1 MNHHRR
7 RIRHDD
13 YNHILDSDKVSQPF
27 SRRGTLQAAARSSPQ
42 SDNNDRDEYEIIDDG
57 YDDDDDDD
65 IDEEGPAIMEGLDYF
80 LDNDEV
86 DLNLLTRDSLL
97 DMTVTQLKQQ
107 CRLRGKNVTGNKSQ
121 LIERLL
127 ERQRN
132 TRIRIDDD
140 ANDAA
145 DLRNNVDT
153 KIRLQSGYTKYDK
166 SIMTRRRRNSRND
179 DENYDDDNDGDSNNN
194 QQQKTANSGKKSKST
209 TVIDSEKVKKAKDKG
224 ADIVDVTDFIDVEE
238 LGKSFRTNDKESD
251 NNVVE
256 TDEDSITDKEDY
268 DPTSSTEVW
277 GEDARIVDD
286 YEGRSI
292 IVDGLSRTVIEYKG
306 ANNTMVQAY
315 VVGSRISLRNFLRGG
330 QQPSSSSS
338 SSSSSRVGD
347 STDAPS
353 SSSTT
358 SSVVY
363 SSMEEEVYAIQRK
376 REMES
381 KRGLIRPDEADGI
394 DDTSDPDTGTYST
407 IERDYGDWGVY
418 TPTGA
423 QLSATE
429 VQGVLLLSDVA
440 GPFTQYTQTLADKIA
455 FECQPVVV
463 LVPDLFRGK
472 PWTNINDTS
481 SIRSEDGLSYEEWR
495 SMHPDRRVDVDIR
508 AAASVLR
515 ERYAVSSLAI
525 WGTCYGGG
533 RALEA
538 AAGYYIDG
546 PASYYTDIYSDRPPP
561 PHVDPV
567 AAVVWYP
574 TRYNVTK
581 LFGRANE
588 GFRTFNNGQE
598 RSVALLAIFAEDDT
612 LLGATPEDAML
623 LKECLEDDPR
633 IKDYMVKVFPDQG
646 HGFAHLPESDDVV
659 QDGVDLFDNDNFG
672 STESYNSIGGDA
684 EVACL
689 LSTAWVETYTRVFLP
704 TVGTPV
710 RYDDDERWSASTIE
724 MQGYASNERRDV
736 RAELDKALSNYN
748 DVDIDLGRMSQ
759 STSPMQDGPGMDQ
772 IEEIEESRERI
783 RQQILNR
790 YDISED
796 DDEETFERKFQQA
809 KDDGALNDLFVDAY
823 VDGDAYW

>member
-7 RIRHDD
+7 RIRRDD
-13 YNHILDSDKVSQPF
+13 YNNILDSDKVSQRPL
-27 SRRGTLQAAARSSPQ
+27 SRRSTLRAAARSSPQ
-42 SDNNDRDEYEIIDDG
+42 SDNNDRDDDD
-57 YDDDDDDD
+57 DDDDDDD
-65 IDEEGPAIMEGLDYF
+65 IDEEEPAIVEGLDYF

-132 TRIRIDDD
+132 TIRIEDD

-153 KIRLQSGYTKYDK
+153 TIRLQSGYTKYDK
-166 SIMTRRRRNSRND
+166 SIMTRRRKNSRND
-179 DENYDDDNDGDSNNN
+179 DVNYDDDNDDDSNNN
-194 QQQKTANSGKKSKST
+194 QQQQTANSIKKSKST
-209 TVIDSEKVKKAKDKG
+209 TVVDSEKVKNAKDKG

-256 TDEDSITDKEDY
+256 TEEDSITNKEEDHDSTY
-268 DPTSSTEVW
+268 STEVW

-330 QQPSSSSS
+330 QQSSSSSS

-363 SSMEEEVYAIQRK
+363 SSTEEEVYAIQRK

-381 KRGLIRPDEADGI
+381 KRGLIRPDEADGV

-423 QLSATE
+423 QLSASE

-472 PWTNINDTS
+472 PWTMINDTS
-481 SIRSEDGLSYEEWR
+481 SRNEDGLSYEEWR

-538 AAGYYIDG
+538 AAGYYVDG
-546 PASYYTDIYSDRPPP
+546 PNSYYTDVYSDRPPP

-581 LFGRANE
+581 LFGKDNE
-588 GFRTFNNGQE
+588 GFRTFTNGQE
-598 RSVALLAIFAEDDT
+598 RSVAVLAVFAEDDT

-623 LKECLEDDPR
+623 LKDCLEDDPR
-633 IKDYMVKVFPDQG
+633 IKDFMVKVFPDQI

-710 RYDDDERWSASTIE
+710 RYDDGERWSASTIE
-724 MQGYASNERRDV
+724 MQGYSANERRDV
-736 RAELDKALSNYN
+736 RAELDKALSSYN

-759 STSPMQDGPGMDQ
+759 STSPMQDGPGVVQ

-783 RQQILNR
+783 RQQILDR
-790 YDISED
+790 YNISED

-823 VDGDAYW
+823 MDGDAYW